1 MEQAQL
7 QIPAVYTVSY
17 LSSDFFVNAYALQ
30 HDLAAFHHTHICQ
43 RSNSED
49 CPPLCNGVEDEVPYD
64 EDDLGYYADGVKR
77 TLTEEQVAMFRFS
90 EVQQLLSTPP
100 RFLLVDNCFPR
111 ADVARWTIEKRRRE
125 EAARKR
131 GRESAAAEE
140 VNLSNTPRPV
150 VSPEDARKNR
160 LEAALWA
167 SKHDWDEYGN
177 PVESSDAKQQQY
189 IAEVQGSVERGKTFL
204 WPKIDS

>member
-1 MEQAQL
+1 MERAQL
-7 QIPAVYTVSY
+7 QIPAVCT
-17 LSSDFFVNAYALQ
+17 
-30 HDLAAFHHTHICQ
+30 HDLATFHHTHICQ

-49 CPPLCNGVEDEVPYD
+49 CPPLCSGVEDEVPYDD

-90 EVQQLLSTPP
+90 EVQQLLK
-100 RFLLVDNCFPR
+100 
-111 ADVARWTIEKRRRE
+111 KRRHE
-125 EAARKR
+125 EAARKK

-140 VNLSNTPRPV
+140 VDLSNTPRPI

-177 PVESSDAKQQQY
+177 PVEASDAKQQQY
-189 IAEVQGSVERGKTFL
+189 IAEVQGGVERGKTFL